1 MADEKKQ
8 DKIERED
15 ILKALVE
22 TLMKGGSNQQ
32 SGIDMNALMTIITS
46 LMRGGEGE
54 KKVWKEE
61 VWMHLSRYY
70 LCNRHSRNLAHLTI

>member
-8 DKIERED
+8 DKIDRED

-54 KKVWKEE
+54 KRVWKEE
-61 VWMHLSRYY
+61 VWMHLSHCY
-70 LCNRHSRNLAHLTI
+70 